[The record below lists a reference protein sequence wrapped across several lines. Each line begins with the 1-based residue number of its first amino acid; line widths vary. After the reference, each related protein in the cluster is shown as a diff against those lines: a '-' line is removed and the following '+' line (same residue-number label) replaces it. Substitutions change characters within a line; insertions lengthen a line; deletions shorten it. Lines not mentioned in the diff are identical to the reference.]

1 MMTKKLLMVLGPTE
15 VESEILEIGAKPQEY
30 MRTSEYS
37 KKLARIFKNL
47 QYVFRTKNPVVFFTS
62 SGTGAME
69 AAVTNSLSA
78 GDTVLYINGGAFGA
92 RWGEICR
99 KHKNKA
105 IEIKV
110 DFGKIVNPSLI
121 QKSLDKHKNIKAV
134 FATLNETSSGAL
146 TDIKAIGAIIK
157 NYPNTIFVV
166 DCVSGL
172 VVEEMQMDAW
182 GIDVAVSSSQKA
194 LALPPGLSF
203 MAISNKALSFAKC
216 ANLRTYYFDI
226 FIYIENWKRNQHPFT
241 TPVLLVNQLD
251 ARLQKIKK
259 EGLLALRK
267 RFEKNTT
274 LLRRGLKQLGFEPVA
289 ENPANCVTGVFS
301 GQYDAEKI
309 IKIMRGKYNIEITPS
324 GGDFKNKLFR
334 IGNFGNILKK
344 DIDLFLES
352 LEKTLKELKNDC
364 R

>member
-1 MMTKKLLMVLGPTE
+1 MMTKKLLMVLEPTE

-30 MRTSEYS
+30 MRTPEYS

-78 GDTVLYINGGAFGA
+78 GDTVLCINGGAFGA

-157 NYPNTIFVV
+157 
-166 DCVSGL
+166 
-172 VVEEMQMDAW
+172 
-182 GIDVAVSSSQKA
+182 
-194 LALPPGLSF
+194 
-203 MAISNKALSFAKC
+203 
-216 ANLRTYYFDI
+216 
-226 FIYIENWKRNQHPFT
+226 
-241 TPVLLVNQLD
+241 
-251 ARLQKIKK
+251 
-259 EGLLALRK
+259 
-267 RFEKNTT
+267 
-274 LLRRGLKQLGFEPVA
+274 
-289 ENPANCVTGVFS
+289 
-301 GQYDAEKI
+301 I
-309 IKIMRGKYNIEITPS
+309 IQT
-324 GGDFKNKLFR
+324 
-334 IGNFGNILKK
+334 
-344 DIDLFLES
+344 LFL
-352 LEKTLKELKNDC
+352 LWIVFLA
-364 R
+364 